1 MGRDQRKRTY
11 RKTHPPQTEPPRRYR
26 RGGSVCCVGSGS
38 GRLHDIGRL
47 WALLALDDLEFN
59 PIALS
64 QRLESRTLDRAEVDK
79 HIGAAVARNEPKAFR
94 VVEPLHY
101 AVDA

>member
-1 MGRDQRKRTY
+1 MVGSKKKRTD
-11 RKTHPPQTEPPRRYR
+11 RKQKRP
-26 RGGSVCCVGSGS
+26 GDVAGALLFVSSGVGS

-47 WALLALDDLEFN
+47 RALLALDDLELN